1 MSFKVH
7 IDEEYGYREY
17 VVAISGMTIEQFKTF
32 VLGED
37 IEEYFFHSGG
47 LFHVLK
53 QKFEGVSCT
62 WLPVEFGKH
71 PLYGADYGL
80 YILKDEHAEDASEIE
95 YLCIE
100 EYPMWFVPFK
110 RESCP
115 VKMHCHMKDDSYI
128 KIGDTYHSF
137 ED

>member
-1 MSFKVH
+1 MGFKVH

-17 VVAISGMTIEQFKTF
+17 VVEINGMTIEQFKTF
-32 VLGED
+32 VLGEN
-37 IEEYFFHSGG
+37 IENYFFHSGG

-53 QKFEGVSCT
+53 QKFEGVTTT

-71 PLYGADYGL
+71 PLYGEDYGL
-80 YILKDEHAEDASEIE
+80 YILKEAHAEDADEDTSVED
-95 YLCIE
+95 
-100 EYPMWFVPFK
+100 YPLWFVPFK

-128 KIGDTYHSF
+128 KIGDTYHRF
-137 ED
+137 DE